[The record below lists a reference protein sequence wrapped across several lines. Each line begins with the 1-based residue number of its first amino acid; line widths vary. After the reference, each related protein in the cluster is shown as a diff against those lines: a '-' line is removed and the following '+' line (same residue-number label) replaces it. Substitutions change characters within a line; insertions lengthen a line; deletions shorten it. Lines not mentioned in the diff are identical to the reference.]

1 MSIGQV
7 ELKLTNFNHFTH
19 SWHSLRWWVK
29 PSFNICVLHH
39 QEAKNNNGFL
49 LTLSA
54 YITRKHS
61 SVNLRVFFTLKNE
74 IMQKYNIMPINAL
87 LS

>member
-29 PSFNICVLHH
+29 PSFNVCHWSLKITM
-39 QEAKNNNGFL
+39 GF
-49 LTLSA
+49 
-54 YITRKHS
+54 Y
-61 SVNLRVFFTLKNE
+61 
-74 IMQKYNIMPINAL
+74 L
-87 LS
+87 LSLHILLENIHQ